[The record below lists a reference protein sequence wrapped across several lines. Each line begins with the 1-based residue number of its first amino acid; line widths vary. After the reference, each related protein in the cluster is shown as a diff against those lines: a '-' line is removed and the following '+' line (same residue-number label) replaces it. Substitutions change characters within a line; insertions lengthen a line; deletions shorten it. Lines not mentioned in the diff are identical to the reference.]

1 MKTAKKLPQAVALR
15 YRQSLDSSPVVTAK
29 GQGPIAR
36 RILQKAEES
45 GVAVLRDPQLSEM
58 LMNLEI
64 NDPIPEKAFSALAE
78 IYAFLI
84 ETDDRYAA
92 VFK

>member
-1 MKTAKKLPQAVALR
+1 MKGAKKLPQAIALR

-29 GQGPIAR
+29 GRGPIAR
-36 RILQKAEES
+36 RILQKAEQS
-45 GVAVLRDPQLSEM
+45 GIAVLHDPQLSDM
-58 LMNLEI
+58 LMSLEI
-64 NDPIPEKAFSALAE
+64 NDPIPEKAFGAVAE

-92 VFK
+92 IFK